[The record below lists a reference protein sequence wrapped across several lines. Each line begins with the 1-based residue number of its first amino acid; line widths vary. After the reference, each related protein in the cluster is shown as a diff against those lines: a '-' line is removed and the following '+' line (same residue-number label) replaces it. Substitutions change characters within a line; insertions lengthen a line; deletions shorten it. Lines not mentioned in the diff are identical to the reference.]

1 MTQRAPVQAD
11 GGHPGGRGLPR
22 RRLRVHLYRRLL
34 DGETTRRAGQ
44 IDGRCQALSQ
54 RHQKPR
60 RLRTSTARF
69 SLLRPRAEYCDDRVC
84 LCVRLYVREHISGN
98 TRPTFYRFF
107 CARYLYGRG
116 SVVLWRRCDTL
127 CTSGLMDDVIL
138 AHKPRQLNVAVQLME
153 AQPTCSIGA
162 AQGCLSERE

>member
-11 GGHPGGRGLPR
+11 GGHPGRRGLPR

-44 IDGRCQALSQ
+44 VDGRCQALSQ
-54 RHQKPR
+54 RHQTPR

-69 SLLRPRAEYCDDRVC
+69 SLLRPRVC
-84 LCVRLYVREHISGN
+84 VCVCMFVSISPEIHVRPFINFLAHV
-98 TRPTFYRFF
+98 T
-107 CARYLYGRG
+107 YGHG
-116 SVVLWRRCDTL
+116 SVFLWRRRVSL
-127 CTSGLMDDVIL
+127 CTSGFMDDVIL

-153 AQPTCSIGA
+153 AQPTCSLGA

>member
-54 RHQKPR
+54 RHQTPR

-98 TRPTFYRFF
+98 TRPTFYQFF
-107 CARYLYGRG
+107 CACYLRPWLGRAVAALRYV
-116 SVVLWRRCDTL
+116 S
-127 CTSGLMDDVIL
+127 TSGLMDDVIL